1 MIKPAGGKCHSTI
14 SKWWKLKIKIFVLNK
29 IYAYK
34 QKYTS
39 QSVKGRRAK
48 QISVM

>member
-1 MIKPAGGKCHSTI
+1 MIKPAGGKCHSTT
-14 SKWWKLKIKIFVLNK
+14 SKWWKFKIK

-34 QKYTS
+34 KKNTG
-39 QSVKGRRAK
+39 QSVKGRSAK